1 MAASDKAGS
10 DPLLMALAC
19 GATVTAAAAKAGV
32 SERTAYRRLAHP
44 EFAARLEAL
53 RGEMVQ
59 RAAAMLTAS
68 ALEAVKTLLELQSP
82 STPPAVRLR
91 AAAHILDYG
100 LRLREA
106 AALETRLAALEQR
119 LQAPAPDPL
128 APPNPPSVTVEVE

>member
-1 MAASDKAGS
+1 MAASDKAGA

-32 SERTAYRRLAHP
+32 SERTAYRRLADP
-44 EFAARLEAL
+44 QFAARLETL

-68 ALEAVKTLLELQSP
+68 ALEAVKTLLDLQSAA
-82 STPPAVRLR
+82 TPAGVRLR
-91 AAAHILDYG
+91 AAANILDFG

-106 AALETRLAALEQR
+106 AALETRLAALEHR
-119 LQAPAPDPL
+119 LAHSPSPNDPA
-128 APPNPPSVTVEVE
+128 AGE